1 MKPIIT
7 MMQLVRERQQD
18 NGYTL
23 LARFTFEEHHYEF
36 TNCALLRASNGNIT
50 VSLPKSPGKTSTVR
64 YTNRDAL
71 FDLIE
76 VATGKYEALGGDK
89 TKDEGKRSI
98 YEVPLPPAIMRAERG

>member
-1 MKPIIT
+1 MKPTIT

-23 LARFTFEEHHYEF
+23 LARFTFEDHHFEF
-36 TNCALLRASNGNIT
+36 TNCGLLRAPNGNVT
-50 VSLPKSPGKTSTVR
+50 VALPKSRGKTSIVR
-64 YTNRDAL
+64 YTDRDAL

-76 VATGKYEALGGDK
+76 MATGKYEALGGDK

-98 YEVPLPPAIMRAERG
+98 YEVPLPPAIQRAERG